1 MTNIRGIK
9 ETILTARKEKG
20 LTQKDMAD
28 KLNISQPAYS
38 YYEKGDKP
46 LPANQLKKVLNI
58 LDIEMDQ
65 LKELENP
72 IEMISKSLER
82 IADTLERIEKKL

>member
-9 ETILTARKEKG
+9 ETILMTRKEKG
-20 LTQKDMAD
+20 LTQKDMAK

-46 LPANQLKKVLNI
+46 LPANQLKKVLEI
-58 LDIEMDQ
+58 LDIEMEQ
-65 LKELENP
+65 LKELEDPLDTINR
-72 IEMISKSLER
+72 SLER
-82 IADTLERIEKKL
+82 IANALEKIEKKL